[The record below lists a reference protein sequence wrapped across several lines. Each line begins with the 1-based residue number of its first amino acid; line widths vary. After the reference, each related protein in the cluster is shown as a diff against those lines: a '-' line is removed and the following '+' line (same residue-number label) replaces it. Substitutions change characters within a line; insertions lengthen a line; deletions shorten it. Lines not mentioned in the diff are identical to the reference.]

1 MITEDQIITYF
12 ERIAG
17 ANHVLKHNID
27 GGSSFFSVEDPDE
40 LSNFDDALRSMT
52 GDIAFLTCAM
62 EGELDDNGSEN
73 HVQSIDL
80 QVFVVRRRNAGVS
93 IASCRTECLEILT
106 QLLGR
111 IKRDARVPGN
121 VIPGKKVEFK
131 IAAIPVKKVGP
142 MNMEWYGYTAFLRF
156 SCPFG
161 YTVDSGTWSDI

>member
-1 MITEDQIITYF
+1 MITEDPIIAYF

-17 ANHVLKHNID
+17 AHHILKHDIE
-27 GGSSFFSVEDPDE
+27 GARSFFSVEDPDE
-40 LSNFDDALRSMT
+40 LSNFDEALRSMT
-52 GDIAFLTCAM
+52 SDVAFLTCAM
-62 EGELDDNGSEN
+62 EGELEDNGSEN

-80 QVFVVRRRNAGVS
+80 QVFVVRRIGTGVS

-111 IKRDARVPGN
+111 TKRDARTPGG
-121 VIPGKKVEFK
+121 VIPGKKVEFN
-131 IAAIPVKKVGP
+131 IAGVPVKKVGP